1 MKSKNILSAFI
12 FCFLFSIA
20 IDSCSKS
27 GATGGTYGTGGTGGT
42 VGVGGTTVNISGMSF
57 SPSSIT
63 VKVGIAVKWTNNDY
77 TAHTVTSDDGTT
89 FNSGNV
95 ATGGSFSF
103 TPTVAGNFPYHCNI
117 HTGMTGTLVVTN

>member
-12 FCFLFSIA
+12 FCFLFSTA

-27 GATGGTYGTGGTGGT
+27 SGYGGSGGSGGGGT
-42 VGVGGTTVNISGMSF
+42 GGTTVNISGMSF

-63 VKVGIAVKWTNNDY
+63 VKVGITVKWTNNDY
-77 TAHTVTSDDGTT
+77 ITHTVTSNDGTT

-95 ATGGSFSF
+95 AAGGSFSF

>member
-27 GATGGTYGTGGTGGT
+27 RATGGTYGIPQP

-63 VKVGIAVKWTNNDY
+63 VKVGITVKWTNNDN
-77 TAHTVTSDDGTT
+77 TTHTVTSDDGTT